1 MCRLTMRLPSILAIV
16 AICVF
21 CVAERTDAQCIS
33 GCQRMGVSYPAYA
46 PIGRPMTVAYAPTT
60 ACYSGWSTTPV
71 TTYFP
76 SATYSMPS
84 ACAVQQCRQVT
95 TCRAPYQSDWTAC
108 SEAQVPSV
116 QQPRAAAPSAAPA
129 LGVRSSNDRVLVNI
143 VEVGG
148 ALHRAFSTGEVERYE
163 GGTWIPL
170 Q

>member
-1 MCRLTMRLPSILAIV
+1 MCRPPAKLPGILAIAAV
-16 AICVF
+16 CLF
-21 CVAERTDAQCIS
+21 CAAERSHAQWVRVCRPVACS
-33 GCQRMGVSYPAYA
+33 GPVCAPVFQPA
-46 PIGRPMTVAYAPTT
+46 TVAYAPTT

-84 ACAVQQCRQVT
+84 ACPVQQCRQVT
-95 TCRAPYQSDWTAC
+95 TCRAPYRSNWTAC
-108 SEAQVPSV
+108 SETQVPSI
-116 QQPRAAAPSAAPA
+116 QQPRAATPPPA
-129 LGVRSSNDRVLVNI
+129 LRVGASGDRVLVNI